1 MAANSSA
8 VWQKGRV
15 VEARDVAQGIRRVV
29 VEPEL
34 PVRAAP
40 GTHVDVAVV
49 INGLPEVRSYSVV
62 ESDDDGRR
70 LALSVFRTPA
80 SRGGSVFMHGLAEGD
95 VVDLTQPMQ
104 NFPLRVGAAR
114 YVILAG
120 GIGVTAVLGMAR
132 VLAGLGADYRFV
144 YAGRSREA
152 MAYLDELVA
161 EHGDRIEVHVDAE
174 GTPLDVK
181 AMVGGLDLDTELYMC
196 GPIRLMDAVRRA
208 WQDFELDLP
217 NLRYET
223 FGNSGWFDPE
233 EFVVRIPRLGI
244 EAVVPKDRSML
255 EALEA
260 AGADLMF
267 DCRKGECGL
276 CEVDVLDIFGDIDHR
291 DVFYSERQQEA
302 SAKMCCCVS
311 RITSARNPIPSGSVP
326 SGNGRAVVS
335 IEVS

>member
-1 MAANSSA
+1 MAANSST
-8 VWQKGRV
+8 VWQRGRI
-15 VEARDVAQGIRRVV
+15 VEVRDVARGIRRIVI
-29 VEPEL
+29 EPES
-34 PVRAAP
+34 PVRAAA

-49 INGLPEVRSYSVV
+49 VNGEREVRSYSVV
-62 ESDDDGRR
+62 EADDGGSR
-70 LALSVFRTPA
+70 LALSVFRTPT
-80 SRGGSVFMHGLAEGD
+80 SRGGSVFMHGLGEGD
-95 VVDLTQPMQ
+95 EIELTQPMQ

-132 VLAGLGADYRFV
+132 VLARLGTDYRFV

-174 GTPLDVK
+174 GTPLDVRTLI
-181 AMVGGLDLDTELYMC
+181 GGLEPDTELYMC
-196 GPIRLMDAVRRA
+196 GPIRLMDAVRRT
-208 WQDFELDLP
+208 WQDFGLDLP

-233 EFVVRIPRLGI
+233 EFTVRIPRLGI
-244 EAVVPKDRSML
+244 EAVVPKGRSML

-260 AGADLMF
+260 AGADMMF

-276 CEVDVLDIFGDIDHR
+276 CEVEVLELAGDIDHR
-291 DVFYSERQQEA
+291 DVFYSERQQRA
-302 SAKMCCCVS
+302 SATMCCCVS
-311 RITSARNPIPSGSVP
+311 RVTSMKNPVHEGA
-326 SGNGRAVVS
+326 GRAVVS

>member
-1 MAANSSA
+1 MAANSST
-8 VWQKGRV
+8 VWQRGRV
-15 VEARDVAQGIRRVV
+15 VELRDVAQNIRRVV
-29 VEPEL
+29 IEPES

-40 GTHVDVAVV
+40 GTHVDIAVV
-49 INGLPEVRSYSVV
+49 VNGERDVRSYSVV
-62 ESDDDGRR
+62 ESDDGGTR

-80 SRGGSVFMHGLAEGD
+80 SRGGSVFMHGLDEGD
-95 VVDLTQPMQ
+95 DVELTQPMQ

-132 VLAGLGADYRFV
+132 VLARLGTDYRFV
-144 YAGRSREA
+144 YAGRSREG
-152 MAYLDELVA
+152 MAYLDELSA

-174 GTPLDVK
+174 GTPLDV
-181 AMVGGLDLDTELYMC
+181 ASLVGGLDPGTELYMC

-208 WQDFELDLP
+208 WQDAGLDLP

-233 EFVVRIPRLGI
+233 EFVVRIPRLGL
-244 EAVVPKDRSML
+244 EAVVPKHRSML

-276 CEVDVLDIFGDIDHR
+276 CEVDVMELTGDIDHR

-311 RITSARNPIPSGSVP
+311 RVITAKSTPHPGA
-326 SGNGRAVVS
+326 GRAIVS

>member
-1 MAANSSA
+1 MAANSST
-8 VWQKGRV
+8 VWQRGRV
-15 VEARDVAQGIRRVV
+15 VELRDVARDIRRVV
-29 VEPEL
+29 IEPES

-40 GTHVDVAVV
+40 GTHVDIAVV
-49 INGLPEVRSYSVV
+49 VNGEQDVRSYSVV
-62 ESDDDGRR
+62 ESDDDGTR
-70 LALSVFRTPA
+70 LALSVFRTPT
-80 SRGGSVFMHGLAEGD
+80 SRGGSVFMHGLGEGAE
-95 VVDLTQPMQ
+95 VELTQPLQ

-114 YVILAG
+114 YIILAG

-132 VLAGLGADYRFV
+132 VLARLGADYRFV

-152 MAYLDELVA
+152 MAYLDELID

-174 GTPLDVK
+174 GTPLDVPSL
-181 AMVGGLDLDTELYMC
+181 VGGLGRDTELYMC

-208 WQDFELDLP
+208 WQDFGLDLP

-233 EFVVRIPRLGI
+233 EFVVRIPRLGL
-244 EAVVPKDRSML
+244 ETVVPKDRSML

-260 AGADLMF
+260 AGADPMF

-276 CEVDVLDIFGDIDHR
+276 CEVEVLELTGDIDHR
-291 DVFYSERQQEA
+291 DVFYSQRQQEA

-311 RITSARNPIPSGSVP
+311 RVVTPAATGSRERKPVI
-326 SGNGRAVVS
+326 S
-335 IEVS
+335 IELS